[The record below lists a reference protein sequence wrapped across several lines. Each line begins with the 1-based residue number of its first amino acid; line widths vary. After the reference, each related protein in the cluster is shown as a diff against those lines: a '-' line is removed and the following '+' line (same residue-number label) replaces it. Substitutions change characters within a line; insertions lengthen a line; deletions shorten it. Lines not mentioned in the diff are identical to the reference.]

1 MVLRHDWASTQL
13 GSQEQWCPTLL
24 TAASSCLNSRFPIL
38 LMWGPELVM
47 VYNDAYA
54 PLLGDRHPASLGARA
69 SDVWHDI
76 WADIG
81 PMVDQV
87 FQGESTYSENLLL
100 VMSRYGYTEETYFTF
115 SFSPV
120 LEPGGRVAGLLDTVV
135 ETTGQV
141 LANRRLGVLQR
152 LGSLPRSVHG
162 STPEAVAAVLRVL
175 GDARAD
181 CPFGRVYL
189 NGDDGNQ
196 ALLVAEHG
204 IRAGNA
210 LEPELIAE
218 HVRKAI
224 ATGQPSTV
232 TGLDELQPG
241 LAAPGASPAGED
253 DVRTAVVLPLVVAG
267 RHRPIGAVV
276 LGTSPHLPL
285 DGEYRAFLN
294 LAAGQVAAAVA
305 DAQAVEDTQRRAEER
320 AELDR
325 ARTNFFTDVAVTL
338 QRAVLGPT
346 ALPEGFAVHYEPAS
360 GTLEVGGD
368 WYDVVDLPESRY
380 GVVVGD
386 VVGRGLAA
394 AAVMGQLRS
403 AGRALLLESQSPG
416 HVLQALD
423 RFAELVPGAAVST
436 VFCAVIDREH
446 KTLRYSS
453 AGHPPAIL
461 VQADGTSWLLE
472 EAGSLPLAV
481 ADGLVRPEADVH
493 LPDGATLLL
502 YTDGLVER
510 RNEAID
516 EGTARAVEVLREAP
530 RLEAPQLADVLTDRL
545 LADAPDDD
553 VAFLLYRCG

>member
-1 MVLRHDWASTQL
+1 VLDHDWSSTPL
-13 GSQEQWCPTLL
+13 GPEERWSPTLR
-24 TAASSCLNSRFPIL
+24 TAVSSALNSRFPIL

-54 PLLGDRHPASLGARA
+54 PLLGDRHPTSLGATA
-69 SDVWHDI
+69 SEVWRDI
-76 WADIG
+76 WPDIG
-81 PMVDQV
+81 PMVEQV
-87 FQGESTYSENLLL
+87 FAGEATHSEDLLL

-115 SFSPV
+115 SFSPIV
-120 LEPGGRVAGLLDTVV
+120 EPGGSVAGLLDTVV
-135 ETTGQV
+135 ETTKQV
-141 LANRRLGVLQR
+141 LANRRLGVLQQ

-175 GDARAD
+175 GKARAD
-181 CPFGRVYL
+181 CPFGLVYL
-189 NGDDGNQ
+189 TAGDGGDVV
-196 ALLVAEHG
+196 LVAEHG
-204 IRAGNA
+204 VRADGG
-210 LEPELIAE
+210 LEPGLIPE
-218 HVRKAI
+218 QVRKAI

-232 TGLDELQPG
+232 TGLDQLHPG
-241 LAAPGASPAGED
+241 LAAAGASPAGEA
-253 DVRTAVVLPLVVAG
+253 DVHTAVVLPLVVPG
-267 RHRPIGAVV
+267 RQQPIGAVV

-285 DGEYRAFLN
+285 DEEYRVFLT

-305 DAQAVEDTQRRAEER
+305 DAQVVTDTRRRAEER

-346 ALPEGFAVHYEPAS
+346 ALPDGFAVHYEPAS

-368 WYDVVDLPESRY
+368 WYDVVDLPDGRY

-403 AGRALLLESQSPG
+403 AGRALLLESQSPA

-436 VFCAVIDREH
+436 VFCAVVDRER

-461 VQADGTSWLLE
+461 VHDDGASFLLE
-472 EAGSLPLAV
+472 EASSLPLAV
-481 ADGLVRPEADVH
+481 ADGLVRPETELH

-516 EGTARAVEVLREAP
+516 EGTARAVEVLRAA
-530 RLEAPQLADVLTDRL
+530 RHLEAPHLADVLTEGL

>member
-1 MVLRHDWASTQL
+1 MVLDHDWASTPL
-13 GSQEQWCPTLL
+13 GAEEHWSPTLR
-24 TAASSCLNSRFPIL
+24 TIVSFCLNSRFPIL

-54 PLLGDRHPASLGARA
+54 PLLGDRHPASLGVPA
-69 SDVWHDI
+69 SDVWADI
-76 WADIG
+76 WLDIG
-81 PMVDQV
+81 PMVERV
-87 FQGESTYSENLLL
+87 FAGEATYSEDLLL

-120 LEPGGRVAGLLDTVV
+120 LEPGGSVAGLLDTVV
-135 ETTGQV
+135 ETTKQV
-141 LANRRLGVLQR
+141 LANRRLGILQQ

-162 STPEAVAAVLRVL
+162 STPDAVAAVLRVL

-181 CPFGRVYL
+181 CPFGLVYL
-189 NGDDGNQ
+189 TVGEAEDVVLVADHGIGDDG
-196 ALLVAEHG
+196 
-204 IRAGNA
+204 A
-210 LEPELIAE
+210 LEPDIFSE

-224 ATGQPSTV
+224 ATGRPSTV
-232 TGLDELQPG
+232 TGLDDVQPG
-241 LAAPGASPAGED
+241 IAAPGASPAGET
-253 DVRTAVVLPLVVAG
+253 DVHTAVVLPLILAG
-267 RHRPIGAVV
+267 QHEPIGAVV

-285 DGEYRAFLN
+285 DEEYRIFLN
-294 LAAGQVAAAVA
+294 LAAGQLAAAVA

-325 ARTNFFTDVAVTL
+325 ARTNFFTDVAVTM

-346 ALPEGFAVHYEPAS
+346 ALPDGFAVHYEPAS

-368 WYDVVDLPESRY
+368 WYDVVDLPGDRY

-403 AGRALLLESQSPG
+403 AGRALLLESQSPA

-436 VFCAVIDREH
+436 VFCAVIDRER

-461 VQADGTSWLLE
+461 VQADGTSGLLE
-472 EAGSLPLAV
+472 EASSLPLAV
-481 ADGLVRPEADVH
+481 ADGLVRPEIDVH

-502 YTDGLVER
+502 YTDGLIER

-516 EGTARAVEVLREAP
+516 EGTARAVEVLRAARHLGAP
-530 RLEAPQLADVLTDRL
+530 HLAEVLTERL